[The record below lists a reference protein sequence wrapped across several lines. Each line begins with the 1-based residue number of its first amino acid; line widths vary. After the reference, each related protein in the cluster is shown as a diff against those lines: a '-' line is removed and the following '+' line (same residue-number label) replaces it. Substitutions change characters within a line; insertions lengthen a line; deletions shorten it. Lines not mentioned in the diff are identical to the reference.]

1 MPCPRLDRRGA
12 PPPAAAPS
20 RRTPRRTTRP
30 RRTAVSSPPARTTVQ
45 RGTDMPLVVVGIS
58 VLVLLLL
65 MTRLRLNGFAAL
77 LLVAVGVAV
86 VQGIPVKDI
95 PDVLSEGIGG
105 QVGDTMLTIGLG
117 AMVGRV
123 MGDSGAAQRIAGK
136 LLDAFGPRWVQ
147 VAMVVTSMLIGVTM
161 FYEVAFII
169 IVPIAFTLVRV
180 TGANLLWVGLPMSI
194 ALSTMHSFLP
204 PHPGPTA
211 VAATFHA
218 SAGLTLFYGLFIA
231 VPVGAFIAL
240 LWPRLPFVRA
250 MSPSIPKGLVSDG
263 EFTDEEMPG
272 LGWSLFV
279 ALFPVVL
286 IAGAAVI
293 DMAVPGDTPFLHTVA
308 FIGSAPIALL
318 LTLVL
323 AVWVFGPRIGRS
335 LSDVSSSCS
344 SAAQAMAMILLV
356 IGAGGAFKNVLVEG
370 GISDYIKDFTSGWS
384 VSPIV
389 LAWLVAVIL
398 RVALGSATVAVVTAS
413 GVVLPLMAGSG
424 ASPEMM
430 VLAVSCGSIA
440 FSHVNDPG
448 FWLFKEYFN
457 LSVVQAI
464 KVRTT
469 YTTVLSILGL
479 GGVLAGEWAVGVL
492 GL

>member
-1 MPCPRLDRRGA
+1 
-12 PPPAAAPS
+12 
-20 RRTPRRTTRP
+20 
-30 RRTAVSSPPARTTVQ
+30 
-45 RGTDMPLVVVGIS
+45 MPLIVVGIS

-65 MTRLRLNGFAAL
+65 MTKLKLNGFAAL
-77 LLVAVGVAV
+77 LLVAVAVAI
-86 VQGIPVKDI
+86 VQGIPLVKI
-95 PDVLSEGIGG
+95 PDVLSDGIGG
-105 QVGDTMLTIGLG
+105 QIGDTMLTIGLG

-161 FYEVAFII
+161 FYEVAFVI

-180 TGANLLWVGLPMSI
+180 TGAKLLWVGLPMSI

-218 SAGLTLFYGLFIA
+218 SVGLTLFYGLFIA
-231 VPVGAFIAL
+231 VPAGALIAL
-240 LWPRLPFVRA
+240 VWPRLPFVKRMDPA
-250 MSPSIPKGLVSDG
+250 VPVGLVG
-263 EFTDEEMPG
+263 EREFTDEEMPG
-272 LGWSLFV
+272 LGWSLGV

-286 IAGAAVI
+286 IAGAAVTEL
-293 DMAVPGDTPFLHTVA
+293 AVSGDSHFVNLIA

-318 LTLVL
+318 LTLLL

-335 LSDVSSSCS
+335 LEEVGSSCA
-344 SAAQAMAMILLV
+344 SAAKAMAMILLV

-370 GISDYIKDFTSGWS
+370 GISDYIKDVTHSWPI
-384 VSPIV
+384 SPLV
-389 LAWLVAVIL
+389 LAWLIAVIL

-413 GVVLPLMAGSG
+413 GVVLPLVAGSG
-424 ASPEMM
+424 IHPEMM

-457 LSVVQAI
+457 LSVVEAI
-464 KVRTT
+464 KVRTS
-469 YTTVLSILGL
+469 YTTVLAILGL
-479 GGVLAGEWAVGVL
+479 GGVLALDGIL
-492 GL
+492 GALNI

>member
-1 MPCPRLDRRGA
+1 
-12 PPPAAAPS
+12 
-20 RRTPRRTTRP
+20 
-30 RRTAVSSPPARTTVQ
+30 
-45 RGTDMPLVVVGIS
+45 MPLVVVGVS
-58 VLVLLLL
+58 VVILLFL
-65 MTRLRLNGFAAL
+65 MTRLKLNGFAAL
-77 LLVAVGVAV
+77 LLVAVGVAL
-86 VQGIPVKDI
+86 VQGIPVATI

-105 QVGDTMLTIGLG
+105 QIGDTMLVIGLG

-123 MGDSGAAQRIAGK
+123 MGDSGAAQRIADK
-136 LLDAFGPRWVQ
+136 MLDAFGPRWVQ

-180 TGANLLWVGLPMSI
+180 TGAKLLWIGLPMSI
-194 ALSTMHSFLP
+194 TLSTMHSFLP

-211 VAATFHA
+211 VAATFDA
-218 SAGLTLFYGLFIA
+218 SVGLTLVYGLFIA
-231 VPVGAFIAL
+231 IPVGALIAL
-240 LWPRLPFVRA
+240 AWPRLPFVRA
-250 MSPSIPKGLVSDG
+250 MNPSIPKGLVSER

-272 LGWSLFV
+272 MGLSLTV

-286 IAGAAVI
+286 IAGASVTE
-293 DMAVPGDTPFLHTVA
+293 MATSGASPFLHVVT

-318 LTLVL
+318 LTLLL
-323 AVWVFGPRIGRS
+323 AIWAFGPRIGRS
-335 LSDVSSSCS
+335 LSDVSASCT

-370 GISDYIKDFTSGWS
+370 GISDHIKDTTDSWT
-384 VSPIV
+384 VSPLV
-389 LAWLVAVIL
+389 LAWLIAVIL
-398 RVALGSATVAVVTAS
+398 RIALGSATVAVVTAS
-413 GVVLPLMAGSG
+413 GVVLPLLAGSG
-424 ASPEMM
+424 VHPEML

-457 LSVVQAI
+457 LSVIEAI

-469 YTTVLSILGL
+469 YTTVLAILGL
-479 GGVLAGEWAVGVL
+479 GGVLAVEWALDVL
-492 GL
+492 SL

>member
-1 MPCPRLDRRGA
+1 
-12 PPPAAAPS
+12 
-20 RRTPRRTTRP
+20 
-30 RRTAVSSPPARTTVQ
+30 
-45 RGTDMPLVVVGIS
+45 MPLLVVGIS
-58 VLVLLLL
+58 VLVLLFL
-65 MTRLRLNGFAAL
+65 MTRLKLNGFAAL
-77 LLVAVGVAV
+77 LIVAVGVAL
-86 VQGIPVKDI
+86 VQGIPAAGI

-105 QVGDTMLTIGLG
+105 QIGDTMLTIGLG

-123 MGDSGAAQRIAGK
+123 MGDSGAAQRIAGR

-180 TGANLLWVGLPMSI
+180 TRVNLLWVGLPMSI

-218 SAGLTLFYGLFIA
+218 SVGHTLFYGLFIA
-231 VPVGAFIAL
+231 VPAGALIAL
-240 LWPRLPFVRA
+240 VWPRLPFVRA
-250 MSPSIPKGLVSDG
+250 MNPSVPNGLVSER
-263 EFTDEEMPG
+263 EFTEEEMPG
-272 LGWSLFV
+272 MGWSLFV

-293 DMAVPGDTPFLHTVA
+293 DMVTAGENSFLHVVA
-308 FIGSAPIALL
+308 FMGSAPIALL
-318 LTLVL
+318 LTLAL
-323 AVWVFGPRIGRS
+323 AAWAFGPRIGRS
-335 LSDVSSSCS
+335 MADVSASCG

-356 IGAGGAFKNVLVEG
+356 IGAGGAFKNVLVQG
-370 GISDYIKDFTSGWS
+370 GISDYIKDVTGGWS
-384 VSPIV
+384 ISPII
-389 LAWLVAVIL
+389 LAWLIAVIL

-413 GVVLPLMAGSG
+413 GVVLPLLAGSG
-424 ASPEMM
+424 THPEMM

-457 LSVVQAI
+457 LSVVDAI

-469 YTTVLSILGL
+469 YTTVLAVLGL
-479 GGVLAGEWAVGVL
+479 GGVLAGEWVL
-492 GL
+492 DALSL

>member
-1 MPCPRLDRRGA
+1 
-12 PPPAAAPS
+12 
-20 RRTPRRTTRP
+20 
-30 RRTAVSSPPARTTVQ
+30 
-45 RGTDMPLVVVGIS
+45 MPLVVVGIS
-58 VLVLLLL
+58 VLVLLFL
-65 MTRLRLNGFAAL
+65 MTRLKLNGFAAL
-77 LLVAVGVAV
+77 LLVAVGVAL
-86 VQGIPVKDI
+86 VQGIPVAGI
-95 PDVLSEGIGG
+95 PDVLAEGVGG
-105 QVGDTMLTIGLG
+105 QIGDTMLTIGLG
-117 AMVGRV
+117 AMIGRV
-123 MGDSGAAQRIAGK
+123 MGDSGAAQRIADR

-180 TGANLLWVGLPMSI
+180 TRANLLWVGLPMSI

-218 SAGLTLFYGLFIA
+218 SVGHTLFYGLFIA
-231 VPVGAFIAL
+231 VPAGALIAL
-240 LWPRLPFVRA
+240 VWPRLPFVRA
-250 MSPSIPKGLVSDG
+250 MNPSVPHGLVAER

-272 LGWSLFV
+272 LGWSLSV

-286 IAGAAVI
+286 IAGAAVV
-293 DMAVPGDTPFLHTVA
+293 DMVTSGESPVLHTVA

-318 LTLVL
+318 LTLAL
-323 AVWVFGPRIGRS
+323 AAWAFGPRIGRS
-335 LSDVSSSCS
+335 MAEVSASCG

-370 GISDYIKDFTSGWS
+370 GISDYIKDVTESWP

-389 LAWLVAVIL
+389 LAWLIAVIL

-413 GVVLPLMAGSG
+413 GVVLPLLAGSG
-424 ASPEMM
+424 THPEMM

-457 LSVVQAI
+457 LSVLDAI

-469 YTTVLSILGL
+469 YTTVLAVLGL
-479 GGVLAGEWAVGVL
+479 GGVLAGERVL
-492 GL
+492 DALAL

>member
-1 MPCPRLDRRGA
+1 
-12 PPPAAAPS
+12 
-20 RRTPRRTTRP
+20 
-30 RRTAVSSPPARTTVQ
+30 
-45 RGTDMPLVVVGIS
+45 MPLVVVGIS
-58 VLVLLLL
+58 VLILLLL
-65 MTRLRLNGFAAL
+65 MTRLRMNGFAAL
-77 LLVAVGVAV
+77 LLVAVGVAL
-86 VQGIPVKDI
+86 VQGIPVAHI

-136 LLDAFGPRWVQ
+136 LLDAFGPRGVQ
-147 VAMVVTSMLIGVTM
+147 IAMVVTSMLIGVTM

-194 ALSTMHSFLP
+194 SLSTMHSFLP

-218 SAGLTLFYGLFIA
+218 SVGLTLFYGLFIA
-231 VPVGAFIAL
+231 VPVGALVAL
-240 LWPRLPFVRA
+240 VWPRLPFVRA
-250 MSPSIPKGLVSDG
+250 MNPSIPQGLVSER

-279 ALFPVVL
+279 ALFPVLL
-286 IAGAAVI
+286 IAGAAVT
-293 DMAVPGDTPFLHTVA
+293 DMAASGETPLLHTVA
-308 FIGSAPIALL
+308 FIGSAPTALL
-318 LTLVL
+318 LTLCL
-323 AVWVFGPRIGRS
+323 AIWAFGPRIGRS
-335 LSDVSSSCS
+335 LSEVSDSCT
-344 SAAQAMAMILLV
+344 SAAKAMAMILLV

-370 GISDYIKDFTSGWS
+370 GISDYIKDVTHSWS
-384 VSPIV
+384 VSAIV
-389 LAWLVAVIL
+389 LAWLIAVIL

-413 GVVLPLMAGSG
+413 GVVLPLLAGSG
-424 ASPEMM
+424 THAEMM

-469 YTTVLSILGL
+469 YTTVLSVLGL
-479 GGVLAGEWAVGVL
+479 GGVLAVEWALDVL
-492 GL
+492 SL